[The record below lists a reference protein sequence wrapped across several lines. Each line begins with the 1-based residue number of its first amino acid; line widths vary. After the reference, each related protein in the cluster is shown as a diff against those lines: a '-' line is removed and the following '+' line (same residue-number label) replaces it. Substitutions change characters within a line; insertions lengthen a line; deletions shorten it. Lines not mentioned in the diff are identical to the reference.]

1 MMSGRTREDL
11 LAHFPNLVI
20 GVLGFSSN
28 KNRRIFEASTERI
41 FSQLV
46 ENPTGDAM
54 SSHST
59 PFGEIVSLAVIAQ
72 RRKTKE
78 KVAQIK
84 IQNAMVIM

>member
-46 ENPTGDAM
+46 ENPTSDAM